1 MKSQSSNVKFS
12 IGIGVRPLEI
22 LPDVPAAWR
31 PPPASRRSRRAPAS
45 LRRVPVPFLV
55 AQISDP
61 HIGGEWGGP
70 DPVSGLRTVLD
81 AVLAMPD
88 RPDVLLVTGDLV
100 DNGTD
105 EEYTLVHALLSAAS
119 LPVHVLPGNHD
130 RREGLRARFAL
141 PGAGPAPVQY
151 PAELG
156 PLRLVALDTTI
167 PGRAAGEL
175 DSDRLAWLDAELSR
189 APQSPTLLA
198 MHHPP
203 ASTGLAPWEEIGL
216 AASARTA
223 LAAVLARHPQVR
235 RIVAGH
241 IHQPLVATLAG
252 RPVLAIPSTY
262 VQASV
267 DFTAPEI
274 QLGPGPRGFA
284 IHALL
289 EDEISSFLR
298 AVG

>member
-1 MKSQSSNVKFS
+1 
-12 IGIGVRPLEI
+12 
-22 LPDVPAAWR
+22 VPA
-31 PPPASRRSRRAPAS
+31 
-45 LRRVPVPFLV
+45 PFLV

-61 HIGGEWGGP
+61 HIGGDWGGP

-88 RPDVLLVTGDLV
+88 RPDVMLVTGDLV

-105 EEYTLVHALLSAAS
+105 EEYALVHELLSAVS
-119 LPVHVLPGNHD
+119 VPVHVLPGNHD
-130 RREGLRARFAL
+130 RREGLRARFEL
-141 PGAGPAPVQY
+141 PGDGAAPVQY
-151 PAELG
+151 AADLG

-189 APQSPTLLA
+189 APEQPTLLA

-216 AASARTA
+216 AASGRAA
-223 LAAVLARHPQVR
+223 LGEVVARHPQVQC
-235 RIVAGH
+235 IVAGH
-241 IHQPLVATLAG
+241 IHQPLVARLAG
-252 RPVLAIPSTY
+252 RPVLSIPSTY
-262 VQASV
+262 VQARV

-274 QLGPGPRGFA
+274 QLGPGPPGFA
-284 IHALL
+284 VHALVDGRL
-289 EDEISSFLR
+289 TSYLHV
-298 AVG
+298 VG